1 MCVLGGLGLRDTGCA
16 VVLLLFLRLLLILPF
31 LLLLNV
37 GTAESPP
44 RSLEA
49 AALSSITYQHG
60 DDLETTLHDILE
72 KLYSPCLLQFNVKLN
87 TTCFFVS
94 SLRNCDTACV

>member
-1 MCVLGGLGLRDTGCA
+1 MRVCASTSARALGGLGLRDTGCA
-16 VVLLLFLRLLLILPF
+16 AVLLLFLRLLLILPF

-49 AALSSITYQHG
+49 TALSSITYQHG
-60 DDLETTLHDILE
+60 DDLETTLHNILE
-72 KLYSPCLLQFNVKLN
+72 KLYFPLFAAV
-87 TTCFFVS
+87 
-94 SLRNCDTACV
+94 